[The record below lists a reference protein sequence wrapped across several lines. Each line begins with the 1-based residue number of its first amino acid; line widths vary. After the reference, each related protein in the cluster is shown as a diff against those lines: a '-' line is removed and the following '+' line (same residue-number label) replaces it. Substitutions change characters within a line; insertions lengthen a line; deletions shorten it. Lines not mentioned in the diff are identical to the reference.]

1 MNKELSSYFIED
13 KSLIFLKKYLDSTS
27 PSGYEIQGQKI
38 WKNYIKEYVDEINT
52 DIYGNVVGIIN
63 NTSDYKV
70 VIEAHADE
78 ISWCVNYI
86 SDDGFIYVI
95 RNGGSDHQIA
105 PSKRIHIH
113 TEKGLVNGVFGWQA
127 IHTRNLSD
135 KKITKLEDLYIDVG
149 ASSKKEVEKLGIH
162 IGCMITYIDNFDLIN
177 NKYFLSRALDNRIGG
192 FIIAEVAKLI
202 KEKKYSIPFSLYIV
216 NCVQEEVGLRG
227 AKMITENIR
236 PNIAIV
242 TDVCHDTSTPM
253 IEKKT
258 QGDIKCGL
266 GPVISYAPSI
276 QNNLRNFIINIANKN
291 EIKFQRLASSRYTGT
306 DTDAFAYSNG
316 GVASALISIPLR
328 YMHTTVEMVH
338 KNDIEKTIYLIFEL
352 LKNIK
357 INHDFNYFS

>member
-1 MNKELSSYFIED
+1 MKEELSSYFIE
-13 KSLIFLKKYLDSTS
+13 KESFFFLEEYLNATS
-27 PSGYEIQGQKI
+27 PSGYEINGQKI
-38 WKNYIKEYVDEINT
+38 WKNYIKKYVDEIKT
-52 DIYGNVVGIIN
+52 DIYGNIVGIIN
-63 NTSDYKV
+63 NNSDYKI

-95 RNGGSDHQIA
+95 RNGGSDNMIA

-113 TEKGLVNGVFGWQA
+113 TEKGLINGVFGVQA
-127 IHTRNLSD
+127 IHTRKLSD
-135 KKITKLEDLYIDVG
+135 NKIPKVEDLYIDIG
-149 ASSKKEVEKLGIH
+149 AASKKEVEKLGVH
-162 IGCMITYIDNFDLIN
+162 VGCMITYTENFSFIN
-177 NKYFLSRALDNRIGG
+177 NKYFLARGLDNRIGG

-202 KEKKYSIPFSLYIV
+202 KKERYSIPFSLYIV
-216 NCVQEEVGLRG
+216 NSVQEEVGLRG
-227 AKMITENIR
+227 AEMITQNIR

-253 IEKKT
+253 IEKKI

-266 GPVISYAPSI
+266 GPVIGYAPSI

-291 EIKFQRLASSRYTGT
+291 KINFQRLASYRYTGT

-328 YMHTTVEMVH
+328 YMHTTVEMVD
-338 KNDIEKTIYLIFEL
+338 KNDIEKTIYLIFKV
-352 LKNIK
+352 LKNIN
-357 INHDFNYFS
+357 INHNFNYYN